1 MPELQRAVDGPD
13 RRTTHEGRRTT
24 HEIRTAILAAAQE
37 LFTTQGYERTST
49 RQIAERAGTTSTTLF
64 RHFDSKAALHDRAIR
79 RADPEPEPAAPARRR
94 YRTEEETR
102 ALLRAAATELFS
114 AQGYARTSTSQIA
127 ERAGVAEIM
136 LFRHFETKANLFRI
150 AIFDPLG
157 ALVRRYAEQWNS
169 EDVPGLSHLVSDQ
182 FIDEF
187 YRSMIEHRGALMTL
201 FTTRIHE
208 DADTGSGTDQQAAM
222 TEILGP
228 LERAIRREIDVA
240 RYPDVNVTIATR
252 LTIAMIG
259 GTVFFKDWLFPND
272 PNIDDEQI
280 IQEMKGY
287 IRAAIARR

>member
-1 MPELQRAVDGPD
+1 MPAIPPAVDGP
-13 RRTTHEGRRTT
+13 GRRTT
-24 HEIRTAILAAAQE
+24 GQVRTAILTAARE
-37 LFTTQGYERTST
+37 LFNSQGYEGTST

-64 RHFDSKAALHDRAIR
+64 RHFGSKAALHERAIR
-79 RADPEPEPAAPARRR
+79 CAEAGSEPEPAAPTRRR
-94 YRTEEETR
+94 YRTEQETR
-102 ALLRAAATELFS
+102 ALLIAAATELFS
-114 AQGYARTSTSQIA
+114 AQGYARASTSQIA
-127 ERAGVAEIM
+127 ERAGIAEIM

-157 ALVRRYAEQWNS
+157 ALVRRYAEQWNT
-169 EDVPGLSHLVSDQ
+169 EDVPGLSHLVSDR

-187 YRSMIEHRGALMTL
+187 YKSMIEHRGALMTL

-208 DADTGSGTDQQAAM
+208 DANAESGADQQAAM

-272 PNIDDEQI
+272 PNIDNDQI
-280 IQEMKGY
+280 IHEMKAY
-287 IRAAIARR
+287 IQAAIARH